1 MTVTNLYSIVLFKC
15 LFSRRANKNTLF
27 KLAEG
32 LNELVIQ
39 IPAFTIAYMSYL
51 VMAETAVSLLVF
63 AMCNLLL
70 LGLTIALSENAFSN
84 LEIL

>member
-1 MTVTNLYSIVLFKC
+1 M
-15 LFSRRANKNTLF
+15 
-27 KLAEG
+27 
-32 LNELVIQ
+32 VIQ